1 MSRPVVFSNE
11 QIQQVHGLLEVDRV
25 HATSS
30 SDASTSSTAPI
41 ATPPPEGGE
50 QDNTYAYAPDVG
62 PVHAAWSPYDA
73 IAEELGVE
81 PHIVQAVCERLANCA
96 LI

>member
-1 MSRPVVFSNE
+1 VFSSTVFSNE
-11 QIQQVHGLLEVDRV
+11 QIQQINGLLEADYV
-25 HATSS
+25 HAANSS
-30 SDASTSSTAPI
+30 EASTSSTAPI
-41 ATPPPEGGE
+41 TTPPLEANE

-73 IAEELGVE
+73 IAEELGIE
-81 PHIVQAVCERLANCA
+81 PHIVQAVCERLANCS